1 MPSSIERI
9 DALDSDQAAPLVL
22 ATDLDGTLIPLDD
35 SPEHREDLATL
46 ERELAEHDAALVYV
60 TGRHLGSV
68 RKVIRH
74 APLPAPT
81 WILCDVGTTIC
92 RVENGRTIASK
103 EYADRLSEISGGV
116 GLDAMRPELQRIEG
130 LRVQE
135 AEKLGPF
142 KLSFYCDGARVAE
155 LTERVET
162 RLREL
167 DAPYSVV
174 SSVDP
179 FNGDGLVDVLP
190 RGVNKAFAL
199 QWWSESQGLCDAS
212 VIYAGDSGNDWDALV
227 AGYRAILVGNAC
239 RKLATRV
246 ADRHAANGWT
256 DRLYL
261 AQKSATSGVLEGWR
275 AFRDRR
281 RQCAGRG
288 YP

>member
-1 MPSSIERI
+1 MPRSNEGP
-9 DALDSDQAAPLVL
+9 DAADCAGAAPLVL

-35 SPEHREDLATL
+35 SPEHRADLATL
-46 ERELAEHDAALVYV
+46 EGELAERDAALVYV

-68 RKVIRH
+68 RKVVRH
-74 APLPAPT
+74 VPLPSPT

-103 EYADRLSEISGGV
+103 EYADRLSRIAGGV
-116 GLDAMRPELQRIEG
+116 GLDSLRPDLERIEG

-135 AEKLGPF
+135 TEKLGPF
-142 KLSFYCDGARVAE
+142 KLSFYCDGDRVSE
-155 LTERVET
+155 LTERVEM
-162 RLREL
+162 RLAAL

-179 FNGDGLVDVLP
+179 FNGSGLVDVLP

-199 QWWSESQGLCDAS
+199 EWWRESQGLCDTS

-227 AGYRAILVGNAC
+227 AGYRSILVGNAC
-239 RKLATRV
+239 RKLAQRV
-246 ADRHAANGWT
+246 SDRHAANGWT

-275 AFRDRR
+275 AFRERT
-281 RQCAGRG
+281 
-288 YP
+288 

>member
-1 MPSSIERI
+1 MPVSNEGS
-9 DALDSDQAAPLVL
+9 DAADCAAAASLVL

-35 SPEHREDLATL
+35 SPEQRADLATL
-46 ERELAEHDAALVYV
+46 ERELADQDAALVYV

-68 RKVIRH
+68 RKIARH

-92 RVENGRTIASK
+92 RVEDGRTIASK
-103 EYADRLSEISGGV
+103 EYADRLSQIAGGV
-116 GLDAMRPELQRIEG
+116 RLDSLRPDLERIEG

-142 KLSFYCDGARVAE
+142 KLSFYCDGDRVAE
-155 LTERVET
+155 TTERVET
-162 RLREL
+162 RLAEL

-179 FNGDGLVDVLP
+179 FNGGGLVDVLP
-190 RGVNKAFAL
+190 RGANKAFAL
-199 QWWSESQGLCDAS
+199 RWWRESQGLCDTS

-227 AGYRAILVGNAC
+227 AGYRSILVGNAC
-239 RKLATRV
+239 RKLAQRV

-261 AQKSATSGVLEGWR
+261 AQKRATSGVLEGWR
-275 AFRDRR
+275 AFRDR
-281 RQCAGRG
+281 A
-288 YP
+288 

>member
-1 MPSSIERI
+1 MPAAHEES
-9 DALDSDQAAPLVL
+9 DAASSDQAAPLVL

-35 SPEHREDLATL
+35 SPAQREDLATL
-46 ERELAEHDAALVYV
+46 ERELADQSASLVFV

-68 RKVIRH
+68 RKVLRH
-74 APLPAPT
+74 VPLPSPA

-92 RVENGRTIASK
+92 RVEEGRTISSK
-103 EYADRLSEISGGV
+103 EYAERLSEVAGDVS
-116 GLDAMRPELQRIEG
+116 LDAIRPDLERIEG

-142 KLSFYCDGARVAE
+142 KLSFYCDGDRVSE
-155 LTERVET
+155 FTERVES
-162 RLREL
+162 RLAEL
-167 DAPYSVV
+167 DVPYSVV

-199 QWWSESQGLCDAS
+199 QWWRESQGLCDTS

-227 AGYRAILVGNAC
+227 AGYRAVLVGNAS
-239 RKLATRV
+239 RTLAQRV
-246 ADRHAANGWT
+246 ADRHAANGWA

-261 AQKSATSGVLEGWR
+261 AEKHATSGVLEGWR
-275 AFRDRR
+275 SFN
-281 RQCAGRG
+281 GRV
-288 YP
+288 

>member
-1 MPSSIERI
+1 MPLPN
-9 DALDSDQAAPLVL
+9 DDSDPTDRSRAEPLVL

-35 SPEHREDLATL
+35 SPEHRGDLATL
-46 ERELAEHDAALVYV
+46 ERELAERDAALVFV

-68 RKVIRH
+68 RKVLRH
-74 APLPAPT
+74 VPLPSPT

-92 RVENGRTIASK
+92 RVEEGRTLPSHD
-103 EYADRLSEISGGV
+103 YAQALSEISGSV
-116 GLDAMRPELQRIEG
+116 SLESLRPDLERIEG

-142 KLSFYCDGARVAE
+142 KLSFYCDGTRVQE
-155 LTERVET
+155 FTERVEAK
-162 RLREL
+162 LA
-167 DAPYSVV
+167 DADVPYSVV

-199 QWWSESQGLCDAS
+199 KWWRESQGLGETS

-239 RKLATRV
+239 RKLAQRV
-246 ADRHAANGWT
+246 EARHAANGWF

-261 AQKSATSGVLEGWR
+261 AEKSATSGVLEGWR
-275 AFRDRR
+275 AFRDR
-281 RQCAGRG
+281 G
-288 YP
+288 